1 MKDNRYYPNIEAL
14 YVENRS
20 KLLEDDTYRPCKS
33 VTRDVEKTIER
44 FKEKFN
50 KDYVSLNKTDILNF
64 FEVDVLNDT
73 HNTNLRV
80 MREFGFLNINNNTY
94 EFTDKYK
101 NFVKENIS
109 AGEFILNELYAI
121 TSISDINMYL
131 NTILC
136 TLREGYLNGEII
148 EFPDSIE
155 KFKVRVPDANQ
166 RYVYRKQVKE
176 LYGFSSRGKSVDQ
189 DEYTPNANYRVLT
202 ELKKLNLIKD
212 KNRNDSL
219 ASYVLTNNAYHL
231 LKTID
236 KNIEEYK
243 DFKKLDAITV
253 EKGYNKIFYG
263 IPGCGKSYHVEH
275 IVLKNANKQN
285 NVFRTTFYLDY
296 SNSDFIGQ
304 IYPHVEVNDKGEKIV
319 TYKNVP
325 GPFTKALKRAFEAPN
340 EMIYLV
346 IEEINRGNA
355 AAIFGD
361 TFQLLDRLQASYDGR
376 IPGDSE
382 YPISNEFIESYL
394 GDLVKK
400 GQVFIPHNLT
410 ILATMN
416 TSDQNVFPLDTAFKR
431 RWDLEKVVN
440 DWSTCDLAKLCIPF
454 TDITWE
460 NFAKTIN
467 VRMIQAN
474 ESGEVI
480 INEDKKL
487 GAYFATK
494 DMLVEKDKRH
504 DDTPENRTRL
514 KKFVTN
520 VVDYL
525 FNDVTK
531 FDHTA
536 LFKEKVTFDD
546 IYNQVL
552 EYELTEH
559 DIDVFHSIFK
569 EKVEPDV
576 KDDE

>member
-1 MKDNRYYPNIEAL
+1 MGKVVMPKNSALLNEIEAVL
-14 YVENRS
+14 KIYYEENEWLSNDVYKTKLKELIGDDQYSSSYTKKSQITSYFGFTKWKDINNARSLRKITELGKLFYEALLRNDEEKIQELLMYSLEHTNFGRNNYGCPDSNSDIEPPILFIRSIIELEYLTYKEFAYILWNLENRTANLTDIFNEVRTFR
-20 KLLEDDTYRPCKS
+20 KENKNILLNEAAIRYTDCKPIMILVRWGFLGELEDDTNVKKIIISPKVY
-33 VTRDVEKTIER
+33 
-44 FKEKFN
+44 N
-50 KDYVSLNKTDILNF
+50 
-64 FEVDVLNDT
+64 
-73 HNTNLRV
+73 
-80 MREFGFLNINNNTY
+80 
-94 EFTDKYK
+94 KYK
-101 NFVKENIS
+101 DKLINLKIFNF
-109 AGEFILNELYAI
+109 
-121 TSISDINMYL
+121 D
-131 NTILC
+131 
-136 TLREGYLNGEII
+136 
-148 EFPDSIE
+148 
-155 KFKVRVPDANQ
+155 
-166 RYVYRKQVKE
+166 
-176 LYGFSSRGKSVDQ
+176 KS
-189 DEYTPNANYRVLT
+189 
-202 ELKKLNLIKD
+202 
-212 KNRNDSL
+212 
-219 ASYVLTNNAYHL
+219 
-231 LKTID
+231 ID
-236 KNIEEYK
+236 KIRLQTICENPSLI
-243 DFKKLDAITV
+243 
-253 EKGYNKIFYG
+253 GYNKIFYG

-275 IVLKNANKQN
+275 KVLENVDKQN
-285 NVFRTTFYLDY
+285 DVFRTTFYLDY

-382 YPISNEFIESYL
+382 YPISNEFIESCL

-487 GAYFATK
+487 GAYFVTK

-514 KKFVTN
+514 KKFLTN

-559 DIDVFHSIFK
+559 DIDVFHNIFK